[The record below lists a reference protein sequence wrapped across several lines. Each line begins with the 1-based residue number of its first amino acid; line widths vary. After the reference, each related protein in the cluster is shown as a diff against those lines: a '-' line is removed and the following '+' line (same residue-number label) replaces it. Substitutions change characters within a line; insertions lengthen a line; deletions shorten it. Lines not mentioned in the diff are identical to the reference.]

1 MNNVWR
7 FKMKMVKSLLLGS
20 ATALV
25 AIAGA
30 QAADLPVKAKPV
42 QYVKICSLYG
52 AGFYY
57 IPGTDECIKLGGFVR
72 AEYDY
77 YSGGSFIPL
86 TANDYTRAS
95 GQNSFRARAAL
106 TADVRKQTEFGTL
119 RSYLMIG
126 ETATNGNA
134 SAGVQT
140 YMPRAFIQFAGFT
153 AGLTKSFYDDFSFAA
168 YSNQT
173 NRLGSD
179 TSGNGQ
185 IVFAYTA
192 QFGNGLSASISIE
205 DPTAQRQ
212 SAIYTNNTAG
222 TALATGALA
231 SNNGWPDIVGNLHVD
246 QSWGSAQIMG
256 AIHDVRASYYNSS
269 GTGTAALL
277 TGNGHPSD
285 EVGWAIGGGLKF
297 NLPMLG
303 QGDNVHVQADYAK
316 GATTYTQVSGFLPYD
331 GTTAARGY
339 MTDAV
344 FSSVSGGLTGL
355 ELTESWDVVGGY
367 VHHWNS
373 QWNTTLYG
381 GYAEVNYSGSAN
393 AILSTALGFPAGSS
407 ADYSWWQVGS
417 RTVWS
422 PVKNLDLSVD
432 VLYTSYNTGF
442 GGLAAP
448 ACGSCSPG
456 VYTYGD
462 VDYWQAIFRWQ
473 RNFYP

>member
-57 IPGTDECIKLGGFVR
+57 IPGTDECIKVGGFVR
-72 AEYDY
+72 AEYNWNA
-77 YSGGSFIPL
+77 SGSFSP
-86 TANDYTRAS
+86 
-95 GQNSFRARAAL
+95 QNTSDHIRYSDENTFRARAAL
-106 TADVRKQTEFGTL
+106 TADVRKQTEYGTL

-134 SAGVQT
+134 SAGVDT

-173 NRLGSD
+173 NVLGSD

-205 DPTAQRQ
+205 DPTRQR
-212 SAIYTNNTAG
+212 TFGVTTDNCDLNDCRAG
-222 TALATGALA
+222 T
-231 SNNGWPDIVGNLHVD
+231 NGWPDIVGNLHLD

-256 AIHDVRASYYNSS
+256 AIHAVRAGYYDNTINP
-269 GTGTAALL
+269 GQV
-277 TGNGHPSD
+277 TGNGYPSD
-285 EVGWAIGGGLKF
+285 DVGYAIGGGLKV

-303 QGDNVHVQADYAK
+303 QGDNVHVQADWAHGAVAYTMQRGFSPRD
-316 GATTYTQVSGFLPYD
+316 GATQALGLV
-331 GTTAARGY
+331 
-339 MTDAV
+339 TDATY
-344 FSSVSGGLTGL
+344 SSVGGLLTGL
-355 ELTESWDVVGGY
+355 DLTDSWDIVGGFE
-367 VHHWNS
+367 HHWNP
-373 QWNTTLYG
+373 QWKTTLYG
-381 GYAEVNYSGSAN
+381 GYAEVNYDSAANTVLANSLSIVPSTGSADFN
-393 AILSTALGFPAGSS
+393 
-407 ADYSWWQVGS
+407 WWQIGS

-432 VLYTSYNTGF
+432 VLYTSYNTGY
-442 GGLAAP
+442 GGQAASP
-448 ACGSCSPG
+448 CGDCAPG
-456 VYTYGD
+456 AYVYDD
-462 VDYWQAIFRWQ
+462 VGVWQAIFRWQ